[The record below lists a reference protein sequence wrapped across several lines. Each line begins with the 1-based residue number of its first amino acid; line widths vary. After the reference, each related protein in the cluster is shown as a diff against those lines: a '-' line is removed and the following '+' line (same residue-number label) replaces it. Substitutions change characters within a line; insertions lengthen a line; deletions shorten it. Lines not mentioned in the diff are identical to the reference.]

1 MEDGMTTTK
10 EDIGLAIKML
20 RKKAGIKT
28 QGDLGKKINPKPLS
42 KETINR
48 IENGRGNYG
57 INALFRIAKVLNC
70 DFADFIE
77 PKKPSRTAMFEEFL
91 EDYTKKIMAEEQAK
105 YEKIKKLGQKI
116 IKKFHPE

>member
-1 MEDGMTTTK
+1 MTTK
-10 EDIGLAIKML
+10 KDIGLAIKML

-28 QGDLGKKINPKPLS
+28 QGDLGKKINPGPLS

-70 DFADFIE
+70 DISDFLGHGKQDSKIFI
-77 PKKPSRTAMFEEFL
+77 FEGSL
-91 EDYTKKIMAEEQAK
+91 EELKD
-105 YEKIKKLGQKI
+105 KIK
-116 IKKFHPE
+116 ES